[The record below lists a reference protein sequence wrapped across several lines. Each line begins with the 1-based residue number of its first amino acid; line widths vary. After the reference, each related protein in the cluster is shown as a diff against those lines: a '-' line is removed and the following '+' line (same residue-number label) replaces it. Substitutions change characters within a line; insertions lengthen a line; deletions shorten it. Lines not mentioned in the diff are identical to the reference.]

1 VARGTSR
8 RRFGFDD
15 GGLRPGSG
23 RRSRCRE
30 ESWTRGSDVSVPY
43 RHQMA
48 PGWTG
53 IATIQASRA
62 ARATAAAEAVR
73 VREATL
79 GGEPCSPAYRPAV
92 LTCPKRDNPKR
103 RSPHQ
108 LGALISSPAMSTQAR
123 SSGHHNSGVDLS
135 NGKVRAKGL
144 VMQATAA
151 TCLDAVATNPISP
164 AGGSRSINRY
174 FNTGTTRRP

>member
-1 VARGTSR
+1 
-8 RRFGFDD
+8 
-15 GGLRPGSG
+15 
-23 RRSRCRE
+23 
-30 ESWTRGSDVSVPY
+30 
-43 RHQMA
+43 
-48 PGWTG
+48 
-53 IATIQASRA
+53 
-62 ARATAAAEAVR
+62 
-73 VREATL
+73 
-79 GGEPCSPAYRPAV
+79 V
-92 LTCPKRDNPKR
+92 LTCPKRDNPNR

-174 FNTGTTRRP
+174 FNMGTPRRP